1 MTQYIKTTLNPG
13 VVVHTCNPSTCKAK
27 KGGLSIQSQL
37 LDTAR
42 PCLKKNKTRNKYKI
56 KTTLNITWHMLSK
69 YVSF

>member
-42 PCLKKNKTRNKYKI
+42 PCLKKTKLEINI
-56 KTTLNITWHMLSK
+56 K
-69 YVSF
+69 